1 VYTVYTVWQ
10 ACPPETGYT
19 VYTCSAPQIRKNVN
33 LAPAPWHGRLTP
45 MQPAVRL
52 GGRAAVVL
60 LLLASCTRNAV
71 APPSPETLEL
81 YVEARALYAE
91 RRFDQALALLERNQA
106 ASPGFSGNSLL
117 IGKIHFFREQYAQAQ
132 QVWERT
138 LARNPHH
145 LDTRKWLARLHLLR
159 REPGP
164 AYAVLSPGF
173 ADSAEDPEL
182 LILLG
187 KTLRLLS
194 RTGRNLSR
202 PRPYRPST
210 GAARASR
217 ITPGRGQ
224 RAVGLDRASFDAPAP
239 GRHEKGARAMRKM
252 PFPAAIVI
260 LLTGCLLMETGRAR
274 ELYVAPHLA
283 GRIARATWVLD
294 SVTVEQEFASRSVEA
309 DATYILRLLLSR
321 RNERADLAGGTL
333 LLRVRIKEREFAED
347 LRTRRTATVEIEA
360 YPPPSSGETDP
371 AAMALY
377 SETTAQS
384 VRSYAYL
391 TGLLDRALRLLGQ

>member
-1 VYTVYTVWQ
+1 
-10 ACPPETGYT
+10 
-19 VYTCSAPQIRKNVN
+19 
-33 LAPAPWHGRLTP
+33 
-45 MQPAVRL
+45 
-52 GGRAAVVL
+52 
-60 LLLASCTRNAV
+60 
-71 APPSPETLEL
+71 
-81 YVEARALYAE
+81 
-91 RRFDQALALLERNQA
+91 
-106 ASPGFSGNSLL
+106 
-117 IGKIHFFREQYAQAQ
+117 
-132 QVWERT
+132 
-138 LARNPHH
+138 
-145 LDTRKWLARLHLLR
+145 
-159 REPGP
+159 
-164 AYAVLSPGF
+164 
-173 ADSAEDPEL
+173 
-182 LILLG
+182 
-187 KTLRLLS
+187 
-194 RTGRNLSR
+194 
-202 PRPYRPST
+202 
-210 GAARASR
+210 
-217 ITPGRGQ
+217 
-224 RAVGLDRASFDAPAP
+224 
-239 GRHEKGARAMRKM
+239 MRKM

>member
-1 VYTVYTVWQ
+1 
-10 ACPPETGYT
+10 
-19 VYTCSAPQIRKNVN
+19 
-33 LAPAPWHGRLTP
+33 

-132 QVWERT
+132 QVWEQT

-187 KTLRLLS
+187 KTLRQQGDL
-194 RTGRNLSR
+194 
-202 PRPYRPST
+202 
-210 GAARASR
+210 AAAIEALTKAQAFAERASESYLELAE
-217 ITPGRGQ
+217 IYH
-224 RAVGLDRASFDAPAP
+224 GL
-239 GRHEKGARAMRKM
+239 G
-252 PFPAAIVI
+252 
-260 LLTGCLLMETGRAR
+260 LTDRAR
-274 ELYVAPHLA
+274 EQL
-283 GRIARATWVLD
+283 
-294 SVTVEQEFASRSVEA
+294 
-309 DATYILRLLLSR
+309 
-321 RNERADLAGGTL
+321 ERAGSL
-333 LLRVRIKEREFAED
+333 LAED
-347 LRTRRTATVEIEA
+347 
-360 YPPPSSGETDP
+360 
-371 AAMALY
+371 
-377 SETTAQS
+377 SELSAS
-384 VRSYAYL
+384 I
-391 TGLLDRALRLLGQ
+391 ALRLTRLRQEDTRKEPGP